1 MFNNQYILTDKKIK
15 APSASNSYR
24 MGDYNLFTSKE
35 IRVYTSENN
44 KLTLIGYTFHCYSS
58 KTEQEIVDY
67 LSSDSLLVIRFEF
80 PYMQQRRRGKKLFPD
95 KMNKLSE
102 YYLSIIKT
110 IKNKYANKNIWIG
123 GKSLGGRVA
132 CSVSREIKV
141 RGVVV
146 FGYPFH
152 PQNNNNNLRVQALI
166 DEGPPILI
174 CQGTRDKLGS
184 QEEINN
190 YKLNKNVK
198 ICFLQG
204 GDHSFQ
210 SLKKHKFTKNE

>member
-1 MFNNQYILTDKKIK
+1 MNNILIHGSKKANNILIL
-15 APSASNSYR
+15 AHGAGSP
-24 MGDYNLFTSKE
+24 MD
-35 IRVYTSENN
+35 SEFMN
-44 KLTLIGYTFHCYSS
+44 
-58 KTEQEIVDY
+58 QIVDY

-166 DEGPPILI
+166 DGGPPILI

-184 QEEINN
+184 KEEINN

-210 SLKKHKFTKNE
+210 SLKKHKFTKNELINIASEEVKYFIQKN